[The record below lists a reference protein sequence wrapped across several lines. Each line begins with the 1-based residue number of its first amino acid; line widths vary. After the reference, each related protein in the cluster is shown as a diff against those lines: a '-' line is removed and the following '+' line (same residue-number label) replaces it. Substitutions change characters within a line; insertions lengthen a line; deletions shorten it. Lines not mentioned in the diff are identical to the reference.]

1 MITCQ
6 ITWGLVELALIVV
19 STIVIMKNMI
29 LVFMGIAIILI
40 N

>member
-1 MITCQ
+1 MITCR